1 MLPMVIDKLMMNLY
15 ACCKCG
21 HQWTN
26 WDDVSKEEGRIPL
39 NCPKCR
45 NVRWNQHYT
54 NEEVA
59 LFEQLEDQ
67 HVIRKDAKVSKIL
80 SWEDRR
86 VDLDFIA
93 YEFLYKMIPHPDMF
107 EIKKVLAIPKK
118 NLEARHDLMLSIIRD
133 RITNIEKYANE
144 RFSKFGGWWFDNS
157 SKWPDPTRRYSIKT
171 KTMNGCKHKEEPGI
185 KEAFASS
192 NKRDTPKY
200 LRPVISAEILQ
211 TLDQS

>member
-1 MLPMVIDKLMMNLY
+1 MPAANVVINGQIGMMLARKRVVFLLIVPSVGMSD
-15 ACCKCG
+15 G
-21 HQWTN
+21 TN
-26 WDDVSKEEGRIPL
+26 IIQMKRWRYL
-39 NCPKCR
+39 NS
-45 NVRWNQHYT
+45 
-54 NEEVA
+54 
-59 LFEQLEDQ
+59 LEDQ

-80 SWEDRR
+80 SWEYRR

-107 EIKKVLAIPKK
+107 EIKNVLAIPKK

-144 RFSKFGGWWFDNS
+144 RFSKFGGWWFDNT